1 MHWMNTYFDSLQP
14 TTERQRQ
21 LLTSAKDLAKKFA
34 ETQMLMARQL
44 ANPFPEHLLLVI
56 VLWAS
61 AVFLGNGII
70 AAPNAV
76 TVLAHLVGAI
86 AVGSAVFLILE
97 LSHPYSG
104 VIRLSSVPLDRLMLQ
119 LGDVAEPRE

>member
-1 MHWMNTYFDSLQP
+1 
-14 TTERQRQ
+14 
-21 LLTSAKDLAKKFA
+21 
-34 ETQMLMARQL
+34 MLMARQL
-44 ANPFPEHLLLVI
+44 ANPFPEHLLLVV

-119 LGDVAEPRE
+119 LGDVAEPKE